1 MKLNLCEKLEK
12 YVMYQVDSGNFK
24 NVNEVVEDAL
34 NLHQHYQQ
42 KRTSLLVKEIEKGWN
57 GPASPRSI
65 DDIIKAKLS

>member
-12 YVMYQVDSGNFK
+12 YVMDQVDSGNYK

-65 DDIIKAKLS
+65 NDIIKAKLS